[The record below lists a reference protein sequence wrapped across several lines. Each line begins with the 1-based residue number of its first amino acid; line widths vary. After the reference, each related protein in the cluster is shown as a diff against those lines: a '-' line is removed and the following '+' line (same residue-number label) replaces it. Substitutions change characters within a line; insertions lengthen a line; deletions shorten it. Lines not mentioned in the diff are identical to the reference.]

1 MCVSKRRVFRRLSF
15 THNDCQFANLTQEKF
30 EELSKKYGFGASPR
44 FWVLDILVRLFQELH
59 LANGEGFIAKLHG
72 CWPWYSNPKPR
83 WCGSDAWGPRRF
95 QQKDAALWFFHHEV
109 FVGVEVEDCWIFVG
123 DKRHANWVL
132 GIPTAP
138 LNSLGPSKDFPD
150 PDGYPSEETLMKILD
165 RLFWQNQTKITCQCL
180 LSVILQWV
188 TSIFAGAKRCCPQIL
203 LPILCPQNLK
213 FIRIQQIVLKLGI
226 VSELQT
232 MFGSCADFPVFVGHI
247 VSCCQN
253 LPKLAD
259 TLRCFEMNTGATL
272 SSTSMSSWAT

>member
-1 MCVSKRRVFRRLSF
+1 M
-15 THNDCQFANLTQEKF
+15 
-30 EELSKKYGFGASPR
+30 
-44 FWVLDILVRLFQELH
+44 
-59 LANGEGFIAKLHG
+59 
-72 CWPWYSNPKPR
+72 
-83 WCGSDAWGPRRF
+83 
-95 QQKDAALWFFHHEV
+95 
-109 FVGVEVEDCWIFVG
+109 EDCWIFVG

-165 RLFWQNQTKITCQCL
+165 RLFWQNQTKTTCQCL

-203 LPILCPQNLK
+203 LPILRPQNLK